1 MITLGILTISTSAS
15 QGDRIDSSGEIIKE
29 VFGPP
34 LFRVENYEVVP
45 DGIEIIERKLRYWA
59 DRLKLNLVVTTGGT
73 GLGHSD
79 VTPEACK
86 KVFDKEVPGLGEV
99 MRAKTF
105 EKTPLS
111 MLSRSVA
118 GIRKTTLI
126 VTLPGSPKAVKE
138 CLEVIRPIIP
148 HAIEILSNDRGHGR

>member
-15 QGDRIDSSGEIIKE
+15 TGKRVDLSGDLIKE
-29 VFGPP
+29 MLAPP
-34 LFRVENYEVVP
+34 LFRLDNYEVVP
-45 DGIEIIERKLRYWA
+45 DGIDCIEEKLKYWA
-59 DRLKLNLVVTTGGT
+59 DGLKLNLIVTTGGT
-73 GLGHSD
+73 GLGVSD

-99 MRAKTF
+99 MRAQTF
-105 EKTPLS
+105 SKTPLS

-118 GIRKTTLI
+118 CIRKTTLI

-138 CLEVIRPIIP
+138 CLEVIKPIIP
-148 HAIEILSNDRGHGR
+148 HAIQILSNDRGHSR

>member
-1 MITLGILTISTSAS
+1 M
-15 QGDRIDSSGEIIKE
+15 
-29 VFGPP
+29 
-34 LFRVENYEVVP
+34 
-45 DGIEIIERKLRYWA
+45 
-59 DRLKLNLVVTTGGT
+59 VTTGGT

-126 VTLPGSPKAVKE
+126 VTLPGSPKAVRE

-148 HAIEILSNDRGHGR
+148 HAIEILSNDCGHGG